1 MPLFCGMKKL
11 LLILISFIAINACQ
25 KPCDCT
31 LKANRVLLLKIDFQ
45 TYQFEGA
52 FEQVL
57 GSSFG
62 QFDTLPITSTY
73 MPPGDFGNVTFRYQP
88 GNELIFD
95 GDIVWN
101 GWGPINYPMGF
112 DPPNQFNRSTDL
124 VPLPDSVR
132 FQNIFP
138 EIPPYKL
145 PLDSIWM
152 DIADLQIIKDYID
165 SPKKVGYFLY
175 TPSVG
180 FGNPADWDWFLVLN
194 SEH

>member
-1 MPLFCGMKKL
+1 MKKFL
-11 LLILISFIAINACQ
+11 ALFINLILLSACQ

-31 LKANRVLLLKIDFQ
+31 LKTNRVLLLKIDFQ

-52 FEQVL
+52 YEQVL
-57 GSSFG
+57 GSPFG
-62 QFDTLPITSTY
+62 QFDTLPITNIFV
-73 MPPGDFGNVTFRYQP
+73 PPGDFGNLTFRYQP
-88 GNELIFD
+88 NNELIFD
-95 GDIVWN
+95 GDIIWN
-101 GWGPINYPMGF
+101 GLGAINYPMAF
-112 DPPNQFNRSTDL
+112 EPPGQFNRTNDPL
-124 VPLPDSVR
+124 PLPDSVR

-152 DIADLQIIKDYID
+152 DVADLQIVEDYIN

-180 FGNPADWDWFLVLN
+180 FGNPADWDWFLVFN